1 MKIKSC
7 PEFIDIKEVRK
18 LFEHRQPDFI
28 AERAAVNRWI
38 QRRAIPHEYTAPKV
52 RRFRRHDIMA
62 ALDADYP
69 ENAERLLSVN
79 DAFRIAGRKYPH
91 TKGLLPV

>member
-1 MKIKSC
+1 MKTKSC
-7 PEFIDIKEVRK
+7 SEFIDIKEVRK
-18 LFEHRQPDFI
+18 LFEHRQPDLI

-38 QRRAIPHEYTAPKV
+38 QRRDIPHKYTAPKV
-52 RRFRRHDIMA
+52 RLFRRQDILS

-69 ENAERLLSVN
+69 ENAERILSVN

-91 TKGLLPV
+91 TKGLLPT